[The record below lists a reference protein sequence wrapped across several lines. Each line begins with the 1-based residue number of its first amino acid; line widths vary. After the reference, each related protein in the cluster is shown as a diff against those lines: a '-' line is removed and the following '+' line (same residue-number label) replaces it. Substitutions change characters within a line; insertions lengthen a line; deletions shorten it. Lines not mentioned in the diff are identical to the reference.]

1 MDDFKAK
8 IKQFRPYLE
17 DLFNRLRFIA
27 LCFIIS
33 FIAGFFLSTPL
44 IKYLILF
51 FDFKNVTLAT
61 TSPFQLFDL
70 AMDIGFFFSAFICIP
85 ITVHQTYVFIR
96 NGLKKK
102 ERRTFFFTLPLSI
115 LLFVIGFVYGFF
127 ILYFTLQ
134 VLANVNIGLG
144 IQNLWDISF
153 FMSKIIYTSAL
164 LGLIFQFPIILSVLI
179 RFGLLKI
186 ESLKNKRRYATMAIV
201 IFTSLLPP
209 TDGVSLLMMA
219 LPLVA
224 IYEITI
230 IYNRVF
236 R

>member
-8 IKQFRPYLE
+8 LRHFRPYLE
-17 DLFNRLRFIA
+17 DLFSRLRFIV
-27 LCFIIS
+27 LCFVIS
-33 FIAGFFLSTPL
+33 FIAGFLLSTPL
-44 IKYLILF
+44 IKYLIQF

-70 AMDIGFFFSAFICIP
+70 AMDIGFFFSTFICIP
-85 ITVHQTYVFIR
+85 IAVHQLYVFIR
-96 NGLKKK
+96 NGLRKK
-102 ERRTFFFTLPLSI
+102 ERKTFFLTLPLSI
-115 LLFVIGFVYGFF
+115 VLFITGFVYGFF

-144 IQNLWDISF
+144 IENLWDISF

-164 LGLIFQFPIILSVLI
+164 LGLIFQFPIVLSILI
-179 RFGLLKI
+179 RFGILKI
-186 ESLKNKRRYATMAIV
+186 NFLKDKRRHAVMAIL

-209 TDGVSLLMMA
+209 TDGVSLLLMA
-219 LPLVA
+219 MPLVA

-230 IYNRVF
+230 IYNRMF